1 MNPLR
6 KLRDLYTAWKN
17 RPEPPCT
24 CHGCMPV
31 ETNNSRSM
39 NVSHGLHMWVKDGK
53 VHYRHK
59 SRYVGGM
66 D

>member
-6 KLRDLYTAWKN
+6 KIKDLWLAWKN
-17 RPEPPCT
+17 RPCT

-31 ETNNSRSM
+31 PVNRSRSM
-39 NVSHGLHMWVKDGK
+39 NVSHGLHMWIRDGK

-59 SRYVGGM
+59 SRYVG
-66 D
+66 DL

>member
-1 MNPLR
+1 MNPFR
-6 KLRDLYTAWKN
+6 KLYEAYKAWKN
-17 RPEPPCT
+17 RPCD
-24 CHGCMPV
+24 CHGCVPRPV
-31 ETNNSRSM
+31 NQSRSM